1 MNKIA
6 MSVGLAACLF
16 LPGYSQQGKD
26 QVYQVTQAYQA
37 NDQGQVL
44 SQQAFSGHI
53 VLSAGGTYRLSL
65 HIQDEGTYQ
74 LVKAGPQQAR
84 DTIVF
89 TSKKGFQF
97 YGYPQQNTLSLWLNR
112 SPQGMNQ
119 WATAV
124 LAGSQ
129 KIPVQPGPSPSGPTQ
144 PQGSLIRGNAF
155 STVVL
160 FGTTSAP
167 SYYRYDPATGSFTDD
182 QKGIIFWPNGTY
194 YLKSEFGSM
203 LMEERGRYAISGNQ
217 VQLVFSDGSSMIL
230 TIEQGGRKLHHYS
243 SGMLLAEYFFLG
255 TGR

>member
-6 MSVGLAACLF
+6 ISVGLAACLF

-26 QVYQVTQAYQA
+26 QIYQVTQAYQA

-44 SQQAFSGHI
+44 SQQASSGQI

-112 SPQGMNQ
+112 SPQGISQ

-129 KIPVQPGPSPSGPTQ
+129 KIPVQPAPSPSGPNQ
-144 PQGSLIRGNAF
+144 PQASLIRGNVF

-160 FGTTSAP
+160 YGTTSSP
-167 SYYRYDPATGSFTDD
+167 SYFWYDEATGSFSHD
-182 QKGIIFWPNGTY
+182 QKGIIFRPDGTY
-194 YLKSEFGSM
+194 YLKAEYGAT
-203 LMEERGRYAISGNQ
+203 LLEEKGRYAISGNQ
-217 VQLVFSDGSSMIL
+217 VRLVFSDGSSLVLI
-230 TIEQGGRKLHHYS
+230 IEQGGRKLHSYS

-255 TGR
+255 TGK